1 MCCNGLY
8 CAVLACTGLYLSVVG
23 CVAVPECSWL
33 YLVVLAVLCW
43 LAPCTLLLI
52 YHKAIIEAQRV
63 CFTLGL
69 GCQIFIFS
77 YWCDFEYGY
86 GGVDNQ
92 QSAEAWNC
100 PSQKGLFTPIPSY
113 PGKSNEHCVFC
124 QTVPLVCIVHINSIN
139 GSAKSF
145 CTALFSQCF
154 RHSTTTKLQ
163 EAWIIYR
170 IAQLCSAQAST
181 SAPCRWNV

>member
-1 MCCNGLY
+1 MFLHLVWVVKY
-8 CAVLACTGLYLSVVG
+8 SYLAIDVILNMAMVG
-23 CVAVPECSWL
+23 WAISSRRKPEIVP
-33 YLVVLAVLCW
+33 V
-43 LAPCTLLLI
+43 
-52 YHKAIIEAQRV
+52 K
-63 CFTLGL
+63 
-69 GCQIFIFS
+69 
-77 YWCDFEYGY
+77 
-86 GGVDNQ
+86 
-92 QSAEAWNC
+92 
-100 PSQKGLFTPIPSY
+100 KGLFTPIPSY

-170 IAQLCSAQAST
+170 IKCAYLLTSRMSHYRECSAPAPVDRPKSPLAAKLAIDYYLLSRT
-181 SAPCRWNV
+181 SRNSAH